1 MLSTDLTQ
9 LVFFFLVIVPSA
21 IFHEYAHG
29 WMADRLGDPTPR
41 QAGRLTFDPRA
52 HIDPF
57 GTILMPII
65 LSLISGGAF
74 LFAYAKPVP
83 FNPMYLRNGSRGI
96 ALVGLAGPAANLVI
110 AAVLGLLVRFL
121 PAAGFT
127 EFLAIIVYANVMLAV
142 FNLVPLPPLDGSRLL
157 NTLLGSRLPGLQLF
171 LERYGFVLVIFFA
184 FYAFH
189 WLVPIIRWIFTY
201 LTGLAG

>member
-1 MLSTDLTQ
+1 MDIPQ

-57 GTILMPII
+57 GTILMPIV
-65 LSLISGGAF
+65 LSIISGGAF

-83 FNPMYLRNGSRGI
+83 FNPFYLRNGSRGI
-96 ALVGLAGPAANLVI
+96 AMVGLAGPFANLII
-110 AAVLGLLVRFL
+110 AALLGLVVRFL
-121 PAAGFT
+121 PTSPFS
-127 EFLAIIVYANVMLAV
+127 ELLSIVVYANVMLAV

-157 NTLLGSRLPGLQLF
+157 NTFLGHRAPGLQLF
-171 LERYGFVLVIFFA
+171 LERYGFILVIFFA

-189 WLVPIIRWIFTY
+189 WLIPIIRLIFKL
-201 LTGLAG
+201 LTGAVI